1 MPPHWQ
7 NKIIKLYDKQMTTRF
22 FYNKRPKTAIIACI
36 RKIIVTLNSRVQ
48 DNTSG
53 KEEAD

>member
-22 FYNKRPKTAIIACI
+22 LYNKRPKTAIIACI